1 MIITEE
7 ERKILQLELFKL
19 SRPAQNV
26 INKLLIDYDKHK
38 CLENLGIEDLPGE
51 IWADIEDYEG
61 IYQVSTKGR
70 VKSFCKGV
78 IKLLR
83 QGFNVN
89 GYPTVS
95 LRKYGKARTHLVHRL
110 VAVAFIP
117 NPENK
122 PLINHKNGIKT
133 DNRVENIEWCTRSE
147 NTLHALRTGLVN
159 PKNLGKC
166 KGEKHGR
173 HKLTSEQV
181 LYIRKNVKKGDK
193 NFSYKALSV
202 LFNVSP
208 DIIRKIDKGILW
220 KCLLNSEDKNA

>member
-1 MIITEE
+1 MQE
-7 ERKILQLELFKL
+7 
-19 SRPAQNV
+19 
-26 INKLLIDYDKHK
+26 
-38 CLENLGIEDLPGE
+38 E
-51 IWADIEDYEG
+51 IWKDIEGFEG
-61 IYQVSTKGR
+61 RYQVSNMGR
-70 VKSFCKGV
+70 VKALALKHKSFGMDRYITRKEHIRKTYLRIGYCRV
-78 IKLLR
+78 ILW
-83 QGFNVN
+83 VN
-89 GYPTVS
+89 GKP
-95 LRKYGKARTHLVHRL
+95 KAMDVHRL
-110 VAVAFIP
+110 VAKAFIP

-133 DNRVENIEWCTRSE
+133 DNRVENIEWCTPSE
-147 NTLHALRTGLVN
+147 NTLHALRIGLVN

-220 KCLLNSEDKNA
+220 KCLLNNEDKNA